1 MLEQELTAI
10 KQILSGKKY
19 LLIFL
24 ISSFIF
30 FLIFYF
36 LTLWTVT
43 DKSLKIFIMMNG
55 HNYTF
60 FSFLLLG
67 IISLLLGVYVS
78 LFVYK
83 IKLINK
89 KKLIGLTGVFS
100 FISGVFASGC
110 PMCGAFLFGLLGFP
124 LALFFMPF
132 KGLELR
138 ILALLLSSLSVYFL
152 ARSLE
157 KCGVTNKYTKK

>member
-19 LLIFL
+19 FLIFL
-24 ISSFIF
+24 ISSFVF

-55 HNYTF
+55 YNYAF

-67 IISLLLGVYVS
+67 IISLLLGVYSS

-83 IKLINK
+83 TKLINK
-89 KKLIGLTGVFS
+89 NKLIGLTGVFS

-110 PMCGAFLFGLLGFP
+110 PMCGSVIFALLGFP
-124 LALFFMPF
+124 LALFFLPF

-138 ILALLLSSLSVYFL
+138 ILVLILSSLSVYLL

-157 KCGVTNKYTKK
+157 KCKIRS